1 MAGSVRLRKYPQP
14 AAAELANKT
23 PNQQE
28 SRLCL
33 GAQVSREQTDQL
45 GEANQRS
52 RVLYLCVS
60 AQTNAVPS
68 D

>member
-45 GEANQRS
+45 GEANSIVDPLYVCERTDECRS
-52 RVLYLCVS
+52 E
-60 AQTNAVPS
+60 
-68 D
+68 